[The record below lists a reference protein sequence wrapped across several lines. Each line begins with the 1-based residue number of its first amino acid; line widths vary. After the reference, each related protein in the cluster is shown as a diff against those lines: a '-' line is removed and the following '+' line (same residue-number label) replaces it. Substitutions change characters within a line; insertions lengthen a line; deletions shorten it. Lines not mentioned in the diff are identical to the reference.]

1 MAKKN
6 EFLVFDVFTG
16 EFVDELPEDISF
28 DEYMDI
34 AEAEKEIAI
43 RMIKAKLDKIDPD
56 DYKESKD

>member
-56 DYKESKD
+56 DYKESTD

>member
-56 DYKESKD
+56 DYKESKY